1 MNAHTPFDANQD
13 WTNPYC
19 QNSSND
25 PMVDALLGNAY
36 HVVRTVYCN
45 LGNLKLIYDFLNK
58 YGMVLGVKSETEL
71 KALPTSASY
80 VRLYGFDNTNKRV
93 VTDYLYV
100 DGDRTG
106 VIPDDPS
113 ATGSWILVATSNSEG
128 GGDGDDGKT
137 SPPYIPYSYNNGSA
151 IGGETTIA
159 VPVGTVGVP
168 MIVVGGYTNL
178 VGYGFTYD
186 ASTLTVTLAQPL
198 EPGDEVHLFLTGTP
212 AVPDNPNVTDW
223 VQINWLYNGGYA
235 SGGEQVIYIPYT
247 FESVPAIYKNGE
259 RYYAGLADKSYTVDA
274 ANQRI
279 LLTEPLATN
288 DRLIVTIGGESTT
301 LIMSDRTI
309 QEVAR
314 SANVHENEVI
324 LSTNTTQYLNGMKV
338 IYDVVTQRIYGLPT
352 LPTNVYINAVSN
364 GQLTYSPGNVI
375 VDLIDIISGNDAINS
390 ANASLDAFK
399 SSLLSDTGF
408 DLIRYKKAGV
418 AGSAINTLS
427 TRYARTLDAV
437 ADFGA
442 DPTGSVDSYAALQA
456 WADACASVPW
466 ATAEIKGIFKTSAP
480 IQFSNLTGLSI
491 YAQCYIYPTYDTG
504 DYVFGIRNAQGVRT
518 YGRLEVSGQSKIG
531 IKSAFKFWSDNSN
544 GFSFCDFYG
553 ICASDALTGIALG
566 DIAYPHA
573 LISELTFHGGYTVG
587 TPCAIRAIGNQ
598 TYINFIGFNAVSGAP
613 DGLSVATQYTLHTK
627 GANVMFIGGE
637 LQHNDNISGATVL
650 VEPVT
655 DITDGDAN
663 NYGNSYG
670 SVGVANCHVETAAQL
685 CMIANLDGVTSTIS
699 NRTGV
704 SFMNLRGYHS
714 QNNGG
719 MITVH
724 SSASEYAGKITTK
737 DIQLYCGVVRNQANI
752 VAGANTIVDYD
763 PSGFGWQF
771 VPGLQA
777 VSGGILLFR
786 RRAVYRAYNSNGQA
800 IGTSPGVVNYVT
812 PQTSDDMY
820 RWTSNYS
827 AGRFTVP
834 AGGLRD
840 VEVLANIRVAA
851 GNVQLD
857 VYVDSGVRSLGTPV
871 ATSTTI
877 RVFLGNLNAGQVID
891 VRATASVDTTANG
904 GDLEGITIF
913 AER

>member
-1 MNAHTPFDANQD
+1 MGYLQMTRNVESIFGAVVTAPHQIPYTYTATGGEKFISLPFYPVTGIVTINGGMQVPLDNFEID
-13 WTNPYC
+13 
-19 QNSSND
+19 
-25 PMVDALLGNAY
+25 GN
-36 HVVRTVYCN
+36 TLN
-45 LGNLKLIYDFLNK
+45 LGRALSKGDVVFCLFDKILSPEDYKTGIRIYKFQ
-58 YGMVLGVKSETEL
+58 
-71 KALPTSASY
+71 
-80 VRLYGFDNTNKRV
+80 
-93 VTDYLYV
+93 
-100 DGDRTG
+100 
-106 VIPDDPS
+106 
-113 ATGSWILVATSNSEG
+113 
-128 GGDGDDGKT
+128 
-137 SPPYIPYSYNNGSA
+137 A
-151 IGGETTIA
+151 IGGETEFT
-159 VPVGTVGVP
+159 PDYTSYGVQ
-168 MIVVGGYTNL
+168 
-178 VGYGFTYD
+178 
-186 ASTLTVTLAQPL
+186 S
-198 EPGDEVHLFLTGTP
+198 
-212 AVPDNPNVTDW
+212 
-223 VQINWLYNGGYA
+223 LY
-235 SGGEQVIYIPYT
+235 
-247 FESVPAIYKNGE
+247 
-259 RYYAGLADKSYTVDA
+259 
-274 ANQRI
+274 
-279 LLTEPLATN
+279 
-288 DRLIVTIGGESTT
+288 IGGEYKTPEIEYSYDSTT
-301 LIMSDRTI
+301 GKVSLQTALTAGVWVVAEMSVKQPNISPLFDRSI
-309 QEVAR
+309 QEIAR
-314 SANVHENEVI
+314 AANVKDSEVI
-324 LSTNTTQYLNGMKV
+324 LSTDTTQSLNGKKV
-338 IYDVVTQRIYGLPT
+338 IYSVSEQRIYGLPT
-352 LPTNVYINAVSN
+352 LPTNIYIQSVSN
-364 GQLTYSPGNVI
+364 GQLTYSPGNI
-375 VDLIDIISGNDAINS
+375 TVDLIDIISGNDALTL
-390 ANASLDAFK
+390 ANTSLGAFK
-399 SSLLSDTGF
+399 TSLLSDTGF
-408 DLIRYKKAGV
+408 DLIKDKKAGV
-418 AGSAINTLS
+418 AGSVLNTLS

-456 WADACASVPW
+456 WADACATVPW

-518 YGRLEVSGQSKIG
+518 YGRLEVSGQSKVG

-544 GFSFCDFYG
+544 GFSFCEFYG
-553 ICASDALTGIALG
+553 LCASEALTGITLG
-566 DIAYPHA
+566 DTAYPHA
-573 LISELTFHGGYTVG
+573 LISELAFHGGYTVG

-598 TYINFIGFNAVSGAP
+598 TYINFIGFNAVSGASG
-613 DGLSVATQYTLHTK
+613 GLSVATQYTLHTK

-637 LQHNDNISGATVL
+637 IQHNDNIYGAAVL
-650 VEPVT
+650 VEPIT
-655 DITDGDAN
+655 DITDVNEN

-670 SVGVANCHVETAAQL
+670 SIGVTNCHVETAAQL

-704 SFMNLRGYHS
+704 SFTNIRGYHS

-719 MITVH
+719 MIAVH

-777 VSGGILLFR
+777 VSGGILLFN

-857 VYVDSGVRSLGTPV
+857 VYVDSAVKTLGTPN
-871 ATSTTI
+871 ATSTTV
-877 RVFLGNLNAGQVID
+877 RVFLGNLNAGQIID
-891 VRATASVDTTANG
+891 VRATASADTTSNG
-904 GDLEGITIF
+904 GDLESITIF

>member
-1 MNAHTPFDANQD
+1 MGYLQMTRNVESIFGAVVTAPHQIPYTYTATGGEKFISLPFYPVTGIVTINGGMQVPLDNFEID
-13 WTNPYC
+13 
-19 QNSSND
+19 
-25 PMVDALLGNAY
+25 GN
-36 HVVRTVYCN
+36 TLN
-45 LGNLKLIYDFLNK
+45 LGCALSKGDVVFCLFDKILSPEDYKTGIRIYKFQ
-58 YGMVLGVKSETEL
+58 
-71 KALPTSASY
+71 
-80 VRLYGFDNTNKRV
+80 
-93 VTDYLYV
+93 
-100 DGDRTG
+100 
-106 VIPDDPS
+106 
-113 ATGSWILVATSNSEG
+113 
-128 GGDGDDGKT
+128 
-137 SPPYIPYSYNNGSA
+137 A
-151 IGGETTIA
+151 IGGETEFT
-159 VPVGTVGVP
+159 PDYTSYGVQ
-168 MIVVGGYTNL
+168 
-178 VGYGFTYD
+178 
-186 ASTLTVTLAQPL
+186 S
-198 EPGDEVHLFLTGTP
+198 
-212 AVPDNPNVTDW
+212 
-223 VQINWLYNGGYA
+223 LY
-235 SGGEQVIYIPYT
+235 
-247 FESVPAIYKNGE
+247 
-259 RYYAGLADKSYTVDA
+259 
-274 ANQRI
+274 
-279 LLTEPLATN
+279 
-288 DRLIVTIGGESTT
+288 IGGEYKTPEIEYSYDSTT
-301 LIMSDRTI
+301 GKVSLQTALTAGVWVVAEMSVKQPNISPLFDRSI
-309 QEVAR
+309 QEIAR
-314 SANVHENEVI
+314 AANVKDSEVI
-324 LSTNTTQYLNGMKV
+324 LSTDTTQSLNGKKV
-338 IYDVVTQRIYGLPT
+338 IYSVSEQRIYGLPT
-352 LPTNVYINAVSN
+352 LPTNIYIQSVSN
-364 GQLTYSPGNVI
+364 GQLTYSPGNI
-375 VDLIDIISGNDAINS
+375 TVDLIDIISGNDALTL
-390 ANASLDAFK
+390 ANTSLGAFK
-399 SSLLSDTGF
+399 TSLLSDTGF
-408 DLIRYKKAGV
+408 DLIKDKKAGV
-418 AGSAINTLS
+418 AGSVLNTLS

-456 WADACASVPW
+456 WADACATVPW

-518 YGRLEVSGQSKIG
+518 YGRLEVSGQSKVG

-544 GFSFCDFYG
+544 GFSFCEFYG
-553 ICASDALTGIALG
+553 LCASEALTGITLG
-566 DIAYPHA
+566 DTAYPHA
-573 LISELTFHGGYTVG
+573 LISELAFHGGYTVG

-598 TYINFIGFNAVSGAP
+598 TYINFIGFNAVSGASG
-613 DGLSVATQYTLHTK
+613 GLSVATQYTLHTK

-637 LQHNDNISGATVL
+637 IQHNDNIYGAAVL
-650 VEPVT
+650 VEPIT
-655 DITDGDAN
+655 DITDVNEN

-670 SVGVANCHVETAAQL
+670 SIGVTNCHVETAAQL

-704 SFMNLRGYHS
+704 SFTNIRGYHS

-719 MITVH
+719 MIAVH

-777 VSGGILLFR
+777 VSGGILLFN

-857 VYVDSGVRSLGTPV
+857 VYVDSAVKTLGTPN
-871 ATSTTI
+871 ATSTTV
-877 RVFLGNLNAGQVID
+877 RVFLGNLNAGQIID
-891 VRATASVDTTANG
+891 VRATASADTTSNG
-904 GDLEGITIF
+904 GDLESITIF

>member
-1 MNAHTPFDANQD
+1 MNAHTPFDAKQD

-45 LGNLKLIYDFLNK
+45 LGNLKLIYDFLNQ
-58 YGMVLGVKSETEL
+58 YGMVLGVQSEAEL
-71 KALPTSASY
+71 KALTTKATFARIYDKTPAND
-80 VRLYGFDNTNKRV
+80 RQ

-106 VIPDDPS
+106 VIPDDVT
-113 ATGSWILVATSNSEG
+113 ATGSWVKVATSGTG
-128 GGDGDDGKT
+128 GGGGESTNDGG
-137 SPPYIPYSYNNGSA
+137 YIPWIYNSGSA
-151 IGGETTIA
+151 NGGETTIRIPDETA
-159 VPVGTVGVP
+159 GAPFMIVNGDWQTEGYDFEYDPVAFEVSFATPLESGDFVVVMRTGVP
-168 MIVVGGYTNL
+168 AT
-178 VGYGFTYD
+178 
-186 ASTLTVTLAQPL
+186 
-198 EPGDEVHLFLTGTP
+198 
-212 AVPDNPNVTDW
+212 PDNPNVSDW
-223 VQINWLYNGGYA
+223 VTLNWLYNHGA
-235 SGGEQVIYIPYT
+235 AVGGEQVIDIPYT
-247 FESVPAIYKNGE
+247 FQSVPAVYKNGL
-259 RYYAGLADKSYTVDA
+259 RFYKGLTNNSYTIDSD
-274 ANQRI
+274 NNRI
-279 LLTEPLATN
+279 ILTEPLATN
-288 DRLIVTIGGESTT
+288 DRLIVQLGGEAKI
-301 LIMSDRTI
+301 LEIVDHTI

-314 SANVHENEVI
+314 AANVKDSEVI
-324 LSTNTTQYLNGMKV
+324 LSTDTTQVLNSKKV
-338 IYDVVTQRIYGLPT
+338 IFDVVTQRIYGLPT

-364 GQLTYSPGNVI
+364 GQLTYSPGNVT

-399 SSLLSDTGF
+399 ASLLSDTGF
-408 DLIRYKKAGV
+408 DLIGYKKAGV
-418 AGSAINTLS
+418 TGSAINTLS

-553 ICASDALTGIALG
+553 ICASDALTGITLG
-566 DIAYPHA
+566 DITYPHA

-598 TYINFIGFNAVSGAP
+598 TYINFIGFNAVSGAAG
-613 DGLSVATQYTLHTK
+613 GLSVATQYTLHTK

-655 DITDGDAN
+655 DITDGDGN

-786 RRAVYRAYNSNGQA
+786 RRAVYCAYNSNGQA

-857 VYVDSGVRSLGTPV
+857 VYVDNAVKTLGTPN
-871 ATSTTI
+871 AISTTV
-877 RVFLGNLNAGQVID
+877 RVFLGSLNAGQVID
-891 VRATASVDTTANG
+891 VRATASAATTSNG
-904 GDLEGITIF
+904 GDLESITIF

>member
-1 MNAHTPFDANQD
+1 MAI
-13 WTNPYC
+13 
-19 QNSSND
+19 
-25 PMVDALLGNAY
+25 
-36 HVVRTVYCN
+36 RTVNSCCGNGGALVEHFIGTAYDVVKTVYDN
-45 LGNLKLIYDFLNK
+45 LGILQYIYDFLNQH
-58 YGMVLGVKSETEL
+58 GVLVTVDSVDEL
-71 KALPTSASY
+71 KALKTDMKYARVYTFSNTAG
-80 VRLYGFDNTNKRV
+80 YGY
-93 VTDYLYV
+93 TDYLYV
-100 DGDRTG
+100 EGNNTG
-106 VIPDDPS
+106 VVPNDPD
-113 ATGSWILVATSNSEG
+113 ATGTWVIVASSSTG
-128 GGDGDDGKT
+128 GGDG
-137 SPPYIPYSYNNGSA
+137 SASAYIPYVYAQGSA
-151 IGGETTIA
+151 LGGETTIA
-159 VPVGTVGVP
+159 VPSGTVGVP
-168 MIVVGGYTNL
+168 FIIVEGYMNT

-186 ASTLTVTLAQPL
+186 VATLTVTLTQPL
-198 EPGDEVHLFLTGTP
+198 ETGDEVVLLLTGTP
-212 AVPDNPNVTDW
+212 AVPDNPNISNW

-235 SGGEQVIYIPYT
+235 VGGEQVIAIPYT
-247 FESVPAIYKNGE
+247 FEAIPAIYKNGD
-259 RYYAGLADKSYTVDA
+259 RYYSGLADKSYTIDA

-288 DRLIVTIGGESTT
+288 DRLIVQIGGESTT

-324 LSTNTTQYLNGMKV
+324 LSTNTTQYLNNMKV
-338 IYDVVTQRIYGLPT
+338 VYDVVAQKIYGLPT
-352 LPTNVYINAVSN
+352 LPSNVYINSVSN
-364 GQLTYSPGNVI
+364 GQLTYSPGNI
-375 VDLIDIISGNDAINS
+375 TVDLIDLISGNEALTS

-399 SSLLSDTGF
+399 ASLLSDTGF
-408 DLIRYKKAGV
+408 DLIKYKKAGV
-418 AGSAINTLS
+418 TGSALNTLS

-456 WADACASVPW
+456 WANACASVPW
-466 ATAEIKGIFKTSAP
+466 ATAEIKGIFKISAP

-544 GFSFCDFYG
+544 GFSFCEFYG
-553 ICASDALTGIALG
+553 LCATDALTGITLG

-573 LISELTFHGGYTVG
+573 LISELAFHGGYTAG

-613 DGLSVATQYTLHTK
+613 GGLSVATQYTLHTK

-650 VEPVT
+650 VEPIA
-655 DITDGDAN
+655 DITDGSGN
-663 NYGNSYG
+663 NFGNSYG
-670 SVGVANCHVETAAQL
+670 SVGVTNCHVETAAQL

-704 SFMNLRGYHS
+704 SFTNLRGYHS

-724 SSASEYAGKITTK
+724 SSASEYAGKIMTK
-737 DIQLYCGVVRNQANI
+737 DIQLYCGVIRNQANI
-752 VAGANTIVDYD
+752 VAGTNTIVDYD
-763 PSGFGWQF
+763 SSGFGWQF

-777 VSGGILLFR
+777 VSGGILLFK

-857 VYVDSGVRSLGTPV
+857 VYVDSAVKSLGTPN
-871 ATSTTI
+871 AISTTV
-877 RVFLGNLNAGQVID
+877 RVFLGNLNAGQIID
-891 VRATASVDTTANG
+891 VRATASAATTSNG
-904 GDLEGITIF
+904 GDLESITIF

>member
-1 MNAHTPFDANQD
+1 MGYLQMTRNVESIFGAVVTAPHQIPYTYTATGGEKFISLPFYPVTGIVTINGGMQVPLDNFEID
-13 WTNPYC
+13 
-19 QNSSND
+19 
-25 PMVDALLGNAY
+25 GN
-36 HVVRTVYCN
+36 TLN
-45 LGNLKLIYDFLNK
+45 LGCALSKGDVVFCLFDKILSPEDYKTGIRIYKFQAT
-58 YGMVLGVKSETEL
+58 GGETEFT
-71 KALPTSASY
+71 PDYTSYGVQS
-80 VRLYGFDNTNKRV
+80 LY
-93 VTDYLYV
+93 
-100 DGDRTG
+100 
-106 VIPDDPS
+106 
-113 ATGSWILVATSNSEG
+113 
-128 GGDGDDGKT
+128 
-137 SPPYIPYSYNNGSA
+137 
-151 IGGETTIA
+151 IGGEYKTPEIEYSYDSTTGKVSLQTALTAGVWVVAEMSVKQPNISPLFDRSIQEIA
-159 VPVGTVGVP
+159 
-168 MIVVGGYTNL
+168 
-178 VGYGFTYD
+178 
-186 ASTLTVTLAQPL
+186 
-198 EPGDEVHLFLTGTP
+198 
-212 AVPDNPNVTDW
+212 
-223 VQINWLYNGGYA
+223 
-235 SGGEQVIYIPYT
+235 
-247 FESVPAIYKNGE
+247 
-259 RYYAGLADKSYTVDA
+259 RA
-274 ANQRI
+274 ANVK
-279 LLTEPLATN
+279 
-288 DRLIVTIGGESTT
+288 DS
-301 LIMSDRTI
+301 
-309 QEVAR
+309 
-314 SANVHENEVI
+314 EVI
-324 LSTNTTQYLNGMKV
+324 LSTDTTQSLNGKKV
-338 IYDVVTQRIYGLPT
+338 IYSVSEQRIYGLPT
-352 LPTNVYINAVSN
+352 LPTNIYIQSVSN
-364 GQLTYSPGNVI
+364 GQLTYSPGNI
-375 VDLIDIISGNDAINS
+375 TVDLIDIISGNDALTL
-390 ANASLDAFK
+390 ANTSLGAFK
-399 SSLLSDTGF
+399 TSLLSDTGF
-408 DLIRYKKAGV
+408 DLIKDKKAGV
-418 AGSAINTLS
+418 AGSVLNTLS

-456 WADACASVPW
+456 WADACATVPW

-518 YGRLEVSGQSKIG
+518 YGRLEVSGQSKVG

-544 GFSFCDFYG
+544 GFSFCEFYG
-553 ICASDALTGIALG
+553 LCASEALTGITLG
-566 DIAYPHA
+566 DTAYPHA
-573 LISELTFHGGYTVG
+573 LISELAFHGGYTVG

-598 TYINFIGFNAVSGAP
+598 TYINFIGFNAVSGASG
-613 DGLSVATQYTLHTK
+613 GLSVATQYTLHTK

-637 LQHNDNISGATVL
+637 IQHNDNIYGAAVL
-650 VEPVT
+650 VEPIT
-655 DITDGDAN
+655 DITDVNEN

-670 SVGVANCHVETAAQL
+670 SIGVTNCHVETAAQL

-704 SFMNLRGYHS
+704 SFTNIRGYHS

-719 MITVH
+719 MIAVH

-777 VSGGILLFR
+777 VSGGILLFN

-857 VYVDSGVRSLGTPV
+857 VYVDSAVKTLGTPN
-871 ATSTTI
+871 ATSTTV
-877 RVFLGNLNAGQVID
+877 RVFLGNLNAGQIID
-891 VRATASVDTTANG
+891 VRATASADTTSNG
-904 GDLEGITIF
+904 GDLESITIF

>member
-1 MNAHTPFDANQD
+1 MKDMFAQGGSGSAGIKTNKQALARTYNVKVSEVIYSNDFSSTLDGKKIIYDKANQYA
-13 WTNPYC
+13 W
-19 QNSSND
+19 
-25 PMVDALLGNAY
+25 
-36 HVVRTVYCN
+36 
-45 LGNLKLIYDFLNK
+45 K
-58 YGMVLGVKSETEL
+58 
-71 KALPTSASY
+71 LPTGIPNGA
-80 VRLYGFDNTNKRV
+80 
-93 VTDYLYV
+93 
-100 DGDRTG
+100 
-106 VIPDDPS
+106 VIVS
-113 ATGSWILVATSNSEG
+113 LSG
-128 GGDGDDGKT
+128 
-137 SPPYIPYSYNNGSA
+137 
-151 IGGETTIA
+151 
-159 VPVGTVGVP
+159 
-168 MIVVGGYTNL
+168 
-178 VGYGFTYD
+178 
-186 ASTLTVTLAQPL
+186 STLTYNPGAVTVELLFANPAIITVEPVLSRLGAETGNPMVGTFEKGASVTVAGQSVGFLAEGKL
-198 EPGDEVHLFLTGTP
+198 YTWAGTLP
-212 AVPDNPNVTDW
+212 KTVVKNSTPEN
-223 VQINWLYNGGYA
+223 
-235 SGGEQVIYIPYT
+235 SGGIASDAWV
-247 FESVPAIYKNGE
+247 
-259 RYYAGLADKSYTVDA
+259 RVDQSTLR
-274 ANQRI
+274 NQ
-279 LLTEPLATN
+279 LGSN
-288 DRLIVTIGGESTT
+288 D
-301 LIMSDRTI
+301 
-309 QEVAR
+309 
-314 SANVHENEVI
+314 
-324 LSTNTTQYLNGMKV
+324 
-338 IYDVVTQRIYGLPT
+338 
-352 LPTNVYINAVSN
+352 
-364 GQLTYSPGNVI
+364 
-375 VDLIDIISGNDAINS
+375 
-390 ANASLDAFK
+390 
-399 SSLLSDTGF
+399 GF
-408 DLIRYKKAGV
+408 DLIKYKKAGV
-418 AGSAINTLS
+418 AGSALNTLS

-442 DPTGSVDSYAALQA
+442 DPTGTVDSYAALQA

-491 YAQCYIYPTYDTG
+491 YAQCYIYPTYNTG

-544 GFSFCDFYG
+544 GFSFCEFYG
-553 ICASDALTGIALG
+553 LCATDALTGITLG

-573 LISELTFHGGYTVG
+573 LISELAFHGGYTAG

-613 DGLSVATQYTLHTK
+613 GGLSVATQYTLHTK

-650 VEPVT
+650 VEPIT
-655 DITDGDAN
+655 DITDGSGN
-663 NYGNSYG
+663 NFGNSYG
-670 SVGVANCHVETAAQL
+670 SIGVTNCHVETAAQL

-704 SFMNLRGYHS
+704 SFTNLRGYHS

-724 SSASEYAGKITTK
+724 SSASEYAGKIMTK

-752 VAGANTIVDYD
+752 VAGTNTIVDYD

-771 VPGLQA
+771 VSGLQA

-857 VYVDSGVRSLGTPV
+857 VYVDSAVKSLGTPT
-871 ATSTTI
+871 ATSTTV
-877 RVFLGNLNAGQVID
+877 RVFLGNLNAGQIID
-891 VRATASVDTTANG
+891 VRATASAATTSNG
-904 GDLEGITIF
+904 GDLESITIF